1 VRLAAGRILV
11 GLASAAAMSHVVV
24 TGASCGE
31 AAVLFDDFNRWFA
44 WLWQGKTLGI
54 TIARR
59 G

>member
-1 VRLAAGRILV
+1 MRLAAARILV
-11 GLASAAAMSHVVV
+11 A

-31 AAVLFDDFNRWFA
+31 AAVFDDFNRWFA